1 MRTVSDMDS
10 ILEIKC
16 LAPQPRRNLRQYS
29 RPQRYRP
36 RAASPLIPVTPVRV
50 TPVPVTPTPTQPPC
64 SIFYNEDC
72 FASRV
77 LCGGL
82 NLRQGR
88 AGQGRAGQGQN
99 LRPPF
104 GVDALR
110 WSRFQAIEIDV
121 NHGCS
126 DLAEEH
132 SGRRRDGDGAMRYA
146 PGRTGTAHPV
156 ETEGVNLSGEQP
168 ALSSC
173 WPDTALCWRGSRR
186 ENCSSNT
193 PVRWVGGGLP
203 EAEIGTVAA
212 LGRGATTS
220 VSVKP
225 GVS

>member
-1 MRTVSDMDS
+1 MFGPATTAEPSSIQQASTLSAARCIPSHSCHTRSCHTRSCHTHSDPASMQHF
-10 ILEIKC
+10 LQRRLFR
-16 LAPQPRRNLRQYS
+16 LAG
-29 RPQRYRP
+29 
-36 RAASPLIPVTPVRV
+36 AVRWS
-50 TPVPVTPTPTQPPC
+50 Q
-64 SIFYNEDC
+64 FE
-72 FASRV
+72 AGR
-77 LCGGL
+77 
-82 NLRQGR
+82 GR
-88 AGQGRAGQGQN
+88 ARQGRAGQGQN
-99 LRPPF
+99 LRPLF

-121 NHGCS
+121 NHGRS

-168 ALSSC
+168 ALWSC
-173 WPDTALCWRGSRR
+173 WPDTALCRRGSRR

>member
-29 RPQRYRP
+29 RLQRYRP
-36 RAASPLIPVTPVRV
+36 RAASPPIPV
-50 TPVPVTPTPTQPPC
+50 TPVPVTPTSTQPPC

-88 AGQGRAGQGQN
+88 AGQGRAG
-99 LRPPF
+99 PESETAF

-110 WSRFQAIEIDV
+110 WSRFQAIEIDI
-121 NHGCS
+121 NHGRS

-168 ALSSC
+168 ALWSC
-173 WPDTALCWRGSRR
+173 WPDTALCWRGSGR

-203 EAEIGTVAA
+203 EAEIGTVATH
-212 LGRGATTS
+212 GRGATT
-220 VSVKP
+220 
-225 GVS
+225 